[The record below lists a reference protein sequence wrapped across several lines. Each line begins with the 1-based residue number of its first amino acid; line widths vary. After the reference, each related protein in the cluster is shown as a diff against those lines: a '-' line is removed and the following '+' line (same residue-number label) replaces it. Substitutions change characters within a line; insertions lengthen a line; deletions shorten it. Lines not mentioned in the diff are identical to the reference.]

1 MSKLEQEFFDV
12 KELEAKPVAS
22 QPGFTERI
30 LSHDPE
36 TGDYTRLLYF
46 PLGSETAT
54 NHRHDFWE
62 KVWIVAGAIFDLTL
76 QKNFTAGIC
85 AHLCPDGRSSFPM
98 TFMNVNACRP
108 PGIAHGPWR
117 WPEGCTTFEVR
128 YVKKACHR

>member
-62 KVWIVAGAIFDLTL
+62 EVWIVAGAIFDLTL
-76 QKNFTAGIC
+76 QKNFTAGMC
-85 AHLCPDGRSSFPM
+85 ALTWKQFL
-98 TFMNVNACRP
+98 A
-108 PGIAHGPWR
+108 AHN
-117 WPEGCTTFEVR
+117 
-128 YVKKACHR
+128 